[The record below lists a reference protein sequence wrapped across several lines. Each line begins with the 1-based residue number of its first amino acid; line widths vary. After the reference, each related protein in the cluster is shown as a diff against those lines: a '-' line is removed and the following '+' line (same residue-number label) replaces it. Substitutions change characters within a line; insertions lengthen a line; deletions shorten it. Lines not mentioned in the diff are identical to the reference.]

1 MTPPTTAPPGR
12 TAADARARAAALVSG
27 ATGIAANAFLGLF
40 YALAAP
46 FSGNGSGAGWL
57 GTVSDWLEVAQFL
70 ALVPVVTALGRRVA
84 ASRPLRVVTVAGA
97 AAMATTAAAQLLL
110 VAGLLRFEV

>member
-27 ATGIAANAFLGLF
+27 ATGIAANAFLVLF

-57 GTVSDWLEVAQFL
+57 STVSDWLEVPQFL
-70 ALVPVVTALGRRVA
+70 ALVPVVTALGRRLPRTR
-84 ASRPLRVVTVAGA
+84 SLRGGTVARA
-97 AAMATTAAAQLLL
+97 AALGTTAGRHLR
-110 VAGLLRFEV
+110 AGV